1 MGIKIE
7 NVFYTYQKK
16 ASNSTLALN
25 DVSFAIED
33 NDFVAIVGETGSG
46 KSTLAQCLNA
56 LIIPDQ
62 GQIEVDNVIVSYKN
76 RRSKKMRDL
85 RKRVGLVFQFP
96 EYQLFE
102 ETVEKDVAFGVKNFG
117 VKGDKALEKAHR
129 ALAQV
134 GLDES
139 YYKRAPF
146 DLSGGERRKVAIAG
160 ILAINPDILIFDEPT
175 VGFDPAS
182 AKELM
187 SLIVEMHKQGK
198 TIIVITHDMDL
209 VNEYAQKV
217 FMLENG
223 KLAFEGTPSELFIH
237 AQNYDRLD
245 IPKVIKLALALKE
258 KGVDIDASKVRTIDD
273 LVNYIKRWR
282 NKHE

>member
-7 NVFYTYQKK
+7 NLFYTYGKK

-25 DVSFAIED
+25 DVSFAIND

-56 LIIPDQ
+56 LIIPDK
-62 GQIEVDNVIVSYKN
+62 GQVVVDDIVVSYKN
-76 RRSKKMRDL
+76 RKSKKMRDL

-117 VKGDKALEKAHR
+117 VKTEEALEEAHK

-139 YYKRAPF
+139 YYQRPPF
-146 DLSGGERRKVAIAG
+146 ELSGGERRKVAIAG
-160 ILAINPDILIFDEPT
+160 ILAIKPDIIIFDEPT

-187 SLIVEMHKQGK
+187 GLIVEMHKQGK

-209 VNEYAQKV
+209 VNEYAQRV

-223 KLAFEGTPSELFIH
+223 KLVFEGTPSELFIH
-237 AQNYDRLD
+237 VQNYDRLD

-258 KGVDIDASKVRTIDD
+258 KGVDIDVTKIRTIDD
-273 LVNYIKRWR
+273 LVEAFNSWR
-282 NKHE
+282 KKA